1 MQAVNVHALI
11 TGYDTVGDHTEFIV
25 QVAAL
30 SGSLCMP
37 EWPRLARYSRN

>member
-25 QVAAL
+25 QVACSAL
-30 SGSLCMP
+30 FPPMCACL
-37 EWPRLARYSRN
+37 